1 MADIGDAL
9 AAQAAHPD
17 SPSTPGTR
25 VLERST
31 SVLGGYHPSRIPTR
45 TIRDRLQIGT
55 KTALTSTEWISGLRI
70 ARRGA
75 QAGVAP
81 PATGSSRRRSGGGLQ
96 NAEIA
101 FLGDWYKLE
110 TPWPL
115 DRPSQTHLGASARA
129 PADCR
134 IWGFWEGGGK
144 QRLRTGSWPLRA
156 PSAAPALGWAPWVG
170 VRPPMHTDLPRKQ
183 NWPFRAPRANSS
195 RAGSPSIR
203 AGTVLGLTGVLG
215 GILACTL
222 G

>member
-1 MADIGDAL
+1 VG
-9 AAQAAHPD
+9 
-17 SPSTPGTR
+17 
-25 VLERST
+25 
-31 SVLGGYHPSRIPTR
+31 
-45 TIRDRLQIGT
+45 
-55 KTALTSTEWISGLRI
+55 
-70 ARRGA
+70 
-75 QAGVAP
+75 P

-134 IWGFWEGGGK
+134 TWGFWEGGGK

-183 NWPFRAPRANSS
+183 NWPFRAPRANFPCRIALYPGGHRSGPHRGVRRNLRMCFRLIRAVS
-195 RAGSPSIR
+195 TRRAGQSCIDLAFCAQQCWRLRGWPCALEDERCSDQIESR
-203 AGTVLGLTGVLG
+203 GTRCDPRRLDRLVYRTQ
-215 GILACTL
+215 CE
-222 G
+222 